1 MTRQRFRTAL
11 PSEEF
16 EESGQRERWILSY
29 ADFITLMFAFFVV
42 MYSISS
48 VNDGKF
54 RVLSQTMAD
63 VFQNP
68 EVAAAVEQ
76 RLVERAQQ
84 QLSGRGAVLA
94 EEDALFS
101 EELADPALLR
111 PQELG
116 EVLLTLLTKPISE
129 NRVRLRTSEDW
140 TEVEIDSDLAFDT
153 ATTRL
158 TPEAA
163 DALAAI
169 AELAR
174 VVDMPVRVEGF
185 TDNLP
190 VSDTLYASN
199 RERSAAT
206 AARIADALVKAGVSV
221 ERVSAT
227 GFGEA
232 FPIASNAS
240 ADGRRRNRR
249 VVVAVARHNRVPEAG
264 ASMAARTERQERVS
278 SRILERVVQ
287 LPGPEPITL

>member
-16 EESGQRERWILSY
+16 EESGHRERWILSY

-68 EVAAAVEQ
+68 EVAVAVEQ
-76 RLVERAQQ
+76 RLVERARQ
-84 QLSGRGAVLA
+84 QLSSGGALLA

-101 EELADPALLR
+101 EELANPALLR

-140 TEVEIDSDLAFDT
+140 TEVEIDSDLAFNA

-158 TPEAA
+158 TPEAVE
-163 DALAAI
+163 ALAAI

-264 ASMAARTERQERVS
+264 ASLAARTERQERLS